1 MSNLSRFYRNKGY
14 QHKTRVGDVVLEEEL
29 VAKLR
34 RQDEAALPELIT
46 TYGDYV
52 LQVIWHQLPSQ
63 YERSYTSDI
72 ANRCYFQVWSKIA
85 SFDETKGSFKTWLG
99 AIVKHQAIDYQRGL
113 KATFSQ
119 VDLQDVVLPTPPP
132 DEPLELGQLLN
143 ILSEKEREIFQL
155 YFEKDLTP
163 EEISQR
169 LRMRRG
175 AVYKHLSRARHKLK
189 QEAAKNDFGN

>member
-1 MSNLSRFYRNKGY
+1 M
-14 QHKTRVGDVVLEEEL
+14 LEEEL
-29 VAKLR
+29 ITKLR
-34 RQDEAALPELIT
+34 SQDQGALAELIRQ
-46 TYGDYV
+46 YGDYV
-52 LQVIWHQLPSQ
+52 LQVIWHQLPSS

-72 ANRCYFQVWSKIA
+72 ANRCYFQIWSKI
-85 SFDETKGSFKTWLG
+85 STFDETRGNFKTWLG

-113 KATFSQ
+113 NATFKQ
-119 VDLQDVVLPTPPP
+119 MDIADMVIPTAPP

-143 ILSEKEREIFQL
+143 VLSEKEREIFQL

-175 AVYKHLSRARHKLK
+175 AVYKHLSRARHKLQ
-189 QEAAKNDFGN
+189 QEAVKNDFGN